1 MALTVFEEGRAPLDP
16 QKALYVPLGV
26 ASPLWLLFGGAASA
40 GLAYWWMT
48 RWADRTHLEAVLA
61 APAAMTL
68 PEPVVE
74 PVIEP
79 VAQAVEEAVEASA
92 AVVEQTADA
101 VVEGVQETAALASAV
116 VEATTVTAVEV
127 DAAPKTRTRV
137 RPVEPPSA

>member
-61 APAAMTL
+61 APATAPL
-68 PEPVVE
+68 PEITVE
-74 PVIEP
+74 PA
-79 VAQAVEEAVEASA
+79 AQAVEEAAETTAAVAKQISE
-92 AVVEQTADA
+92 AVVE
-101 VVEGVQETAALASAV
+101 SV
-116 VEATTVTAVEV
+116 VEAADVAPVVVEAAAETAVEA
-127 DAAPKTRTRV
+127 DPAPKTRTRV
-137 RPVEPPSA
+137 RPSEPPSA